1 MSRPAVLQN
10 EVSQNNHLKDR
21 NYYILEGKKN
31 GPFVLP
37 DMILRCFGAAS
48 NFVSNVIG
56 VS

>member
-1 MSRPAVLQN
+1 MLRPAVLQN
-10 EVSQNNHLKDR
+10 EISRNSHLKGR

-37 DMILRCFGAAS
+37 DMILCCFGAAS
-48 NFVSNVIG
+48 NFVSNVTG